1 VVATLMSYRDKPVI
15 GRVESIAWGIAQ
27 QDGSTGFQLL
37 PSISPTFEWIRL
49 AQRLPVRVRITEVP
63 EGVVLRVGTTCSVLV
78 ETGTAGDD
86 GDASATPVPRALQ

>member
-1 VVATLMSYRDKPVI
+1 MSYRDKPVI
-15 GRVESIAWGIAQ
+15 GRVDSIAWGIAQ

-86 GDASATPVPRALQ
+86 GDDSDASATPVPRALQ